1 MMTVLNLIHIV
12 AGAFW
17 AGSALL
23 LTFFIMPAVS
33 AAGQPGAA
41 VIQKL
46 TQETRFP
53 LFMALGGALTVLSGL
68 TMYWLVSDHLSS
80 AWVTSGHGIA
90 ITVGAVAGIL
100 AAIAGGAMAG
110 RASKRLGALMQ
121 ECQAAGKPPTAEQQ
135 AEIER
140 MKATM
145 RKGSLAGSLFILI
158 ALMGMALARTL

>member
-1 MMTVLNLIHIV
+1 MMTFLNLVHIV
-12 AGAFW
+12 AGVVW

-33 AAGQPGAA
+33 AAGQPGAT

-68 TMYWLVSDHLSS
+68 TMYWLASDHLSATWMS
-80 AWVTSGHGIA
+80 SNHGIA

-110 RASKRLGALMQ
+110 RASKRLGALMA

-135 AEIER
+135 TEIER
-140 MKATM
+140 LKAKM
-145 RKGSLAGSLFILI
+145 RQGSMAGSLFILI

>member
-1 MMTVLNLIHIV
+1 MMTFLNLVHIV
-12 AGAFW
+12 ASAFW

-33 AAGQPGAA
+33 AAGQPGAT

-68 TMYWLVSDHLSS
+68 VMYWLVSGGLSS
-80 AWVTSGHGIA
+80 AWLSSAHGIA
-90 ITVGAVAGIL
+90 ITVGAVAGICG
-100 AAIAGGAMAG
+100 AIVGGAVGG
-110 RASKRLGALMQ
+110 RASKHLDGLMA
-121 ECQAAGKPPTAEQQ
+121 ERRAAGKPPTAEQQ
-135 AEIER
+135 VEIER
-140 MKATM
+140 MQATM

>member
-1 MMTVLNLIHIV
+1 MMIFLNLVHIV

-23 LTFFIMPAVS
+23 LTFFVMPAVS
-33 AAGQPGAA
+33 AAGQPGAT

-68 TMYWLVSDHLSS
+68 VMYWLVSGGLSS
-80 AWVTSGHGIA
+80 AWLSSAHGIA
-90 ITVGAVAGIL
+90 ITVGAVAGICG
-100 AAIAGGAMAG
+100 AITGGAVAG
-110 RASKRLGALMQ
+110 RASKRLDGLMA

-135 AEIER
+135 AVIER
-140 MKATM
+140 MQATM
-145 RKGSLAGSLFILI
+145 RKGSLASSLFILI